1 MAISSTTSISGSNS
15 GLQIGQSYGPI
26 TANFNPSTEQ
36 FEISAN
42 RACLQDLQTTNPRHD
57 KDRIEKDKGGLLKD
71 AYCWILE
78 HVDFK
83 RWQSQEQ
90 SSLLWVKGDPG
101 KGKTMLLCGI
111 IDELLKTSESAVV
124 SFFFCQA
131 TDIRINH
138 ATAVLRGLIF
148 MLVEQQ
154 PSLVSYIRCQYDK
167 AGKQVF
173 EDVNAWE
180 ALSEILTSIL
190 EDPRL
195 QTTYLI
201 IDALDECTTGLNRLL
216 DFLAQNSTVY
226 PHVKWI
232 VSSRNWPAIQE
243 TLDTAKQKTNLW
255 LELNEVSVSK
265 AVAAFIHYKVQKL
278 TEQKKYTN
286 EICDAISR
294 HLLSNAH
301 GTFLWVALVCK
312 ALANVPRRHVQKKL
326 KEFPSGLDE
335 LYRRMLG
342 QINDS
347 DDAELCKSLLSVIT
361 TVYRPITLDE
371 LPFCMDLPEEV
382 VDDLD
387 VAEIIGLCGSFLTF
401 RGRTIS
407 LVHQS
412 AKDFLLRDVVHEV
425 FPHGKDGVHDSIVLK
440 SLQVMSGALR
450 RDIYSLFHPG
460 YPIDRVQQPDPDP
473 LVALRPASSVTR
485 KEFWVE
491 EPAWVIAQPAI
502 PDDWSA
508 CFQTLEGHS
517 KRVNSVIFS
526 HDSKFLTSGSDDGL
540 IKVWNANSGECFQ
553 TFEGHTGPVNSVT
566 FSHDS
571 TILASGSNDGM
582 VKVWDA
588 NSGECL
594 QTLKSHSEW
603 VNFVTFSHDS
613 KLLASASGI
622 YEYDP
627 FDDDFESGSVDLVDF
642 SHDSKL
648 LSSASEN
655 NTIKLWE
662 TSSGRCLQTLEGH
675 SKRVNSVAFSH
686 NSELLASS
694 SDDGRIKVWNANS
707 GECLQILEGHTG
719 PVNSI
724 TFSHDSTIL
733 ASGSNDG
740 MVKVWDANSGECLQ
754 TLEGHSSLVLAV
766 TFSHDSQ
773 LLASASFDITVRV
786 WDANSGVCVQILKG
800 HIDSISSVNFSHD
813 SKLLVTASHD
823 RTVKVWDASSHE
835 YLQTLEDDGDSVRS
849 VTFSYDSKLLSPAS
863 NNGTVKVWDTSSSKL
878 LYTLESC
885 SDSVRLNTFSYNSK
899 LLALVSDN
907 HTVKLLDTSSGSC
920 LQTLKD
926 HSDSVCS
933 VAFSHDSKL
942 VASASHDCIVKVW
955 DTSSGSC
962 LQTLEAHSKWVDSV
976 TFSHDSKV
984 LALVSDNRTVKL
996 FDTSN
1001 GNCLQTLE
1009 NHSSLVNSVTFSH
1022 DSKLVA
1028 SASLDCTVKVWD
1040 TSSGQCLQNFEG
1052 HSDSVRSVTF
1062 SRDLKILVSISA
1074 DSKVKVWDVNNGE
1087 CRQGFDIGKS
1097 AFPIPADI
1105 TNLYLKTDNG
1115 NIRLSLAAV

>member
-1 MAISSTTSISGSNS
+1 
-15 GLQIGQSYGPI
+15 
-26 TANFNPSTEQ
+26 
-36 FEISAN
+36 
-42 RACLQDLQTTNPRHD
+42 LQTTNPRHD

-473 LVALRPASSVTR
+473 LVALRYACVY
-485 KEFWVE
+485 WV
-491 EPAWVIAQPAI
+491 
-502 PDDWSA
+502 DHFSA
-508 CFQTLEGHS
+508 CSPTN
-517 KRVNSVIFS
+517 VT
-526 HDSKFLTSGSDDGL
+526 DKFLQDSGPIMNFLCRDYLHWLEALSL
-540 IKVWNANSGECFQ
+540 LRSLP
-553 TFEGHTGPVNSVT
+553 EGV
-566 FSHDS
+566 
-571 TILASGSNDGM
+571 ASM
-582 VKVWDA
+582 
-588 NSGECL
+588 
-594 QTLKSHSEW
+594 LK
-603 VNFVTFSHDS
+603 
-613 KLLASASGI
+613 L
-622 YEYDP
+622 
-627 FDDDFESGSVDLVDF
+627 ESFL
-642 SHDSKL
+642 
-648 LSSASEN
+648 
-655 NTIKLWE
+655 
-662 TSSGRCLQTLEGH
+662 
-675 SKRVNSVAFSH
+675 
-686 NSELLASS
+686 
-694 SDDGRIKVWNANS
+694 
-707 GECLQILEGHTG
+707 
-719 PVNSI
+719 
-724 TFSHDSTIL
+724 
-733 ASGSNDG
+733 
-740 MVKVWDANSGECLQ
+740 M
-754 TLEGHSSLVLAV
+754 
-766 TFSHDSQ
+766 
-773 LLASASFDITVRV
+773 
-786 WDANSGVCVQILKG
+786 
-800 HIDSISSVNFSHD
+800 
-813 SKLLVTASHD
+813 
-823 RTVKVWDASSHE
+823 
-835 YLQTLEDDGDSVRS
+835 VRS
-849 VTFSYDSKLLSPAS
+849 PR
-863 NNGTVKVWDTSSSKL
+863 
-878 LYTLESC
+878 C
-885 SDSVRLNTFSYNSK
+885 
-899 LLALVSDN
+899 N
-907 HTVKLLDTSSGSC
+907 H
-920 LQTLKD
+920 
-926 HSDSVCS
+926 
-933 VAFSHDSKL
+933 
-942 VASASHDCIVKVW
+942 
-955 DTSSGSC
+955 
-962 LQTLEAHSKWVDSV
+962 E
-976 TFSHDSKV
+976 
-984 LALVSDNRTVKL
+984 R
-996 FDTSN
+996 
-1001 GNCLQTLE
+1001 
-1009 NHSSLVNSVTFSH
+1009 
-1022 DSKLVA
+1022 
-1028 SASLDCTVKVWD
+1028 
-1040 TSSGQCLQNFEG
+1040 
-1052 HSDSVRSVTF
+1052 
-1062 SRDLKILVSISA
+1062 ILT
-1074 DSKVKVWDVNNGE
+1074 GL
-1087 CRQGFDIGKS
+1087 C
-1097 AFPIPADI
+1097 
-1105 TNLYLKTDNG
+1105 
-1115 NIRLSLAAV
+1115 